1 VKRKAGSEEGE
12 NTKERRDL
20 VQYNLRDTRSIF
32 SEGKIILRKTRGGNV
47 GKQVEGYV
55 FVENSS

>member
-1 VKRKAGSEEGE
+1 MKRKAGNEEGE

-32 SEGKIILRKTRGGNV
+32 SEGKIILRKTRGGGG
-47 GKQVEGYV
+47 GKGLKG
-55 FVENSS
+55 